1 MKIISLAFT
10 SEHDTHSDQYRQND
24 PQRNHMK
31 MEAEALGLIGDHF
44 RRARLAARL
53 TQEQVADLAGI
64 SRPRY
69 RDVETG
75 AAAARTTTLINIA
88 RALGLEMM
96 LVPQAMVPAIEALL
110 RPEADEDRP
119 AFSPQSES
127 DDDSRPHR

>member
-1 MKIISLAFT
+1 MQCCL
-10 SEHDTHSDQYRQND
+10 HQGQHQ
-24 PQRNHMK
+24 PQDLHQ
-31 MEAEALGLIGDHF
+31 L
-44 RRARLAARL
+44 
-53 TQEQVADLAGI
+53 EQVANLAGI

-75 AAAARTTTLINIA
+75 SAAARTTTLINIA

-110 RPEADEDRP
+110 HPETEDDRP
-119 AFSPQSES
+119 AYSPQPES

>member
-1 MKIISLAFT
+1 
-10 SEHDTHSDQYRQND
+10 
-24 PQRNHMK
+24 MK
-31 MEAEALGLIGDHF
+31 MEAEALGAIGDHF

-119 AFSPQSES
+119 AFSPQPES